1 MLELCNVSKRYGGV
15 VALEPTTLQLSSG
28 RTYVLLGTSGCGKS
42 TLLKIALGLTEPDS
56 GTVRFEGQT
65 LQPDNV
71 LQIRKR
77 IGYVIQSGGLF
88 PHLTARKNVSLIAD
102 FLNWSTTKIRNR
114 IEELSA
120 LTQLPESTLDR
131 YPAQLSG
138 GQQQRVALMRA
149 LMLDPDWML
158 LDEPLGALD
167 PMIRSDLQNDLSGI
181 FRSLQKSVVLVTHDL
196 HEAAHFGDEII
207 LLREGRLVQ
216 AGTMQELIDH
226 PSDPFVTRFIQAQH
240 GISPSDR
247 LSSNFD
253 RLEFTRPDDS
263 RLDDSRPERGERGV
277 Q

>member
-1 MLELCNVSKRYGGV
+1 MLELCDVSKRYGGV
-15 VALEPTTLQLSSG
+15 VALEPTTLQLSTG

-56 GTVRFEGQT
+56 GMVRFEGQT

-71 LQIRKR
+71 LQIRRR

-88 PHLTARKNVSLIAD
+88 PHLTARQNVSLTAD
-102 FLNWSTTKIRNR
+102 FLNWSTTKVRDR
-114 IEELSA
+114 IDELSA
-120 LTQLPESTLDR
+120 LMQLPESALDR

-196 HEAAHFGDEII
+196 HEAAQFGDEII
-207 LLREGRLVQ
+207 LLRDGRIIQ
-216 AGTMQELIDH
+216 SGSMQELIDQ
-226 PSDPFVTRFIQAQH
+226 PSDPFVTRFIHAQNVAAKRVYAQH
-240 GISPSDR
+240 GSAQH
-247 LSSNFD
+247 SSAQHG
-253 RLEFTRPDDS
+253 S
-263 RLDDSRPERGERGV
+263 AGRGAR
-277 Q
+277 

>member
-240 GISPSDR
+240 SISPSDR
-247 LSSNFD
+247 LSSNFE
-253 RLEFTRPDDS
+253 RLEFTKPDDS
-263 RLDDSRPERGERGV
+263 RPDDSRPERGERGV